1 MSAVFVKGKIMSA
14 LFSRSLGHVARMNLG
29 HVARMNL
36 TRKAKQVLNWT
47 PGRKGGKGRPRK
59 NWPETIRGDLRILE
73 LTREDALDAAEDR
86 DGCAQHRTD

>member
-47 PGRKGGKGRPRK
+47 PVRKRGRGRRRK
-59 NWPETIRGDLRILE
+59 NWPETIRGDLRILV
-73 LTREDALDAAEDR
+73 LTSQTAKN
-86 DGCAQHRTD
+86 